1 MRQDKERE
9 PHSDSIGTPAAA
21 AASSDPIFISFL
33 GVAQICSARLSG
45 GGCKSPPL
53 KEGFGDFDLL

>member
-9 PHSDSIGTPAAA
+9 LHSDSIGTPAAPPP
-21 AASSDPIFISFL
+21 SSDAIFISCL
-33 GVAQICSARLSG
+33 GIAQIRSARPSG